1 MIRFIKNV
9 MLLSAYHIAKG
20 TVTSI
25 EEEMKEEKK
34 KDREKDMKRK
44 LLMVGTMHTLLGIIY
59 ND

>member
-34 KDREKDMKRK
+34 KDREKEFSFFFFAA
-44 LLMVGTMHTLLGIIY
+44 LHIFVLV
-59 ND
+59 